1 MGKLIHYMGI
11 YNGDIIEIRWKHDE
25 YANWF
30 HCFVYEPGPKCCLE
44 MSGPA
49 LSLLVGSSIPN
60 ILHTQYLPG
69 WWYTYPSETYES
81 QLGWLFPIYGKLKM
95 LQTTDQ
101 LHIWK
106 IGEHHFMF
114 VLTVKHLKT
123 YELPSKS
130 IVYAWYKNISYR
142 SLGGGPIAF
151 QCFVQINTKYFKN
164 ARELAS
170 RIQL

>member
-1 MGKLIHYMGI
+1 MGI
-11 YNGDIIEIRWKHDE
+11 CNGDKIEIRWKHDE

-69 WWYTYPSETYES
+69 WWYTYPSEKYES

-101 LHIWK
+101 FHIWK

-114 VLTVKHLKT
+114 VLNVKHLKT
-123 YELPSKS
+123 YIVETSGNLLAVSGQPLKIYLP
-130 IVYAWYKNISYR
+130 VNQQRYGDP
-142 SLGGGPIAF
+142 SL
-151 QCFVQINTKYFKN
+151 
-164 ARELAS
+164 
-170 RIQL
+170 